1 MIESNGDGDGYGDSD
16 DGDSECE
23 FSISKQ
29 CEMLSLNRT
38 GLYYKPKPI
47 NPEKLAILHAMDEI
61 YTEDPVYGAR
71 RIRNELLKRG
81 YSISR
86 PTVSGYMKEL
96 GLAAIYP
103 RPNTSKP
110 CNEHKVFPYLLRGVQ
125 ATYPNHI
132 WGTDI
137 TYIRL
142 RGSFMYLV
150 AYMDWYSR
158 YVVSWELSDT
168 LEDDF
173 VVSALTDALKVS
185 KPHISNSDQGSQYT
199 GKAYIQ
205 TLLSKDVKISMDGRG
220 RCMDN
225 IFTERLWRTV
235 KYEDIYIKDY
245 QTPRELRNG
254 LATFF
259 EKYNTR
265 RGHQSL
271 DYKTPFEVY
280 SKT

>member
-1 MIESNGDGDGYGDSD
+1 MIEDNG
-16 DGDSECE
+16 E
-23 FSISKQ
+23 FSITKQ
-29 CEMLSLNRT
+29 CGMLSLNRT
-38 GLYYKPKPI
+38 GLYYKPRPVS
-47 NPEKLAILHAMDEI
+47 PEKLAILHAIDEI
-61 YTEDPVYGAR
+61 YTAEPVYGAR
-71 RIRNELLKRG
+71 RIRNELLKKG
-81 YSISR
+81 HSVSR
-86 PTVSGYMKEL
+86 PTVSDYMKEL

-110 CNEHKVFPYLLRGVQ
+110 CSEHKVFPYLLRGVR
-125 ATYPNHI
+125 AAYPDHV

-137 TYIRL
+137 TYIRM

-150 AYMDWYSR
+150 AYMDWFSR

-173 VVSALTDALKVS
+173 VVSALADALKTS

-199 GKAYIQ
+199 GKRYVQ
-205 TLLSKDVKISMDGRG
+205 TLLSSEVKISMDGRG
-220 RCMDN
+220 RFMDN

-254 LATFF
+254 LAAFF
-259 EKYNTR
+259 EKYNTK

-280 SKT
+280 GKA